1 MNGLLADGIA
11 LATAVAK
18 GPIRHADVVLCPPAT
33 LLQAIAGIL
42 QNTLVHLGGQ
52 DCHAE
57 AHGAFTGNISAA
69 MLSDAG
75 CNHVILGHSERRQHE
90 KETSALIAKKAAIA
104 HKNNLTVI
112 LCIGETEAEH
122 QSGKT
127 LDVIKSQL
135 HASLP
140 LSATSLNTV
149 IAYEPVWAIGTGK
162 NATTNDI
169 ETCHRFILSELK
181 QLPAFKSQLPRILYG
196 GSVKPA
202 NAAEIL
208 RTQGVDGLLVGGAS
222 LKAEDFLAI
231 IKAAA

>member
-1 MNGLLADGIA
+1 MNGLLADGLA
-11 LATAVAK
+11 LASAVAK
-18 GPIRHADVVLCPPAT
+18 GPIKHADVVLCPPAT

-69 MLSDAG
+69 MLKDAG
-75 CNHVILGHSERRQHE
+75 CGYVILGHSERRQHE
-90 KETSALIAKKAAIA
+90 KETSALVAKKAAMA
-104 HKNNLTVI
+104 HKNGLTVI
-112 LCIGETEAEH
+112 LCIGETEAEYE
-122 QSGKT
+122 SGKT
-127 LDVIKSQL
+127 LDVIKTQL

-140 LSATSLNTV
+140 ASATPTNTV

-162 NATTNDI
+162 NATTRDI
-169 ETCHRFILSELK
+169 ETCHRFILAELK

-208 RTQGVDGLLVGGAS
+208 RAESVGGLLVGGAS
-222 LKAEDFLAI
+222 LKADDFLAI